1 MNKILSIFV
10 FIILTSFLA
19 VNAFE
24 NDFLVDTY
32 LTDDIE
38 EPTKNTNYDYTS
50 LRRLSVKMKVKK
62 RLSTTDK
69 TIYEGQPVELEVQN
83 NVVYKNK
90 ILVKKGETVTARIET
105 IVSSGM
111 NGIPYSIYLGDFKIP
126 NLEQSKLLANYHK
139 SGANRTYLVLPLK
152 WALTFLP
159 PTGSL
164 TNFIMGGHA
173 KIKEKEVITVYYY
186 PEWK

>member
-1 MNKILSIFV
+1 M
-10 FIILTSFLA
+10 
-19 VNAFE
+19 
-24 NDFLVDTY
+24 
-32 LTDDIE
+32 
-38 EPTKNTNYDYTS
+38 
-50 LRRLSVKMKVKK
+50 
-62 RLSTTDK
+62 
-69 TIYEGQPVELEVQN
+69 
-83 NVVYKNK
+83 
-90 ILVKKGETVTARIET
+90 LVKKGETATARIET
-105 IVSSGM
+105 IISSGM

-173 KIKEKEVITVYYY
+173 KIKEKEGSSY
-186 PEWK
+186 ER

>member
-1 MNKILSIFV
+1 MNKFLTISLFIL
-10 FIILTSFLA
+10 LSFLP
-19 VNAFE
+19 VSSQE
-24 NDFLVDTY
+24 GDFLVDSY
-32 LTDDIE
+32 LNGVIE
-38 EPTKNTNYDYTS
+38 KPSVNNNYNYTS
-50 LRRLSVKMKVKK
+50 LK
-62 RLSTTDK
+62 RHQINLKIKERISTKDK
-69 TIYEGQPVELEVQN
+69 LLHEGQILEFEVQN
-83 NVVYKNK
+83 NVVYKGK
-90 ILVKKGETVTARIET
+90 MLVKKGETATARIET
-105 IVSSGM
+105 IISSGM

-173 KIKEKEVITVYYY
+173 KIKEKEFITVYYY
-186 PEWK
+186 PEWN